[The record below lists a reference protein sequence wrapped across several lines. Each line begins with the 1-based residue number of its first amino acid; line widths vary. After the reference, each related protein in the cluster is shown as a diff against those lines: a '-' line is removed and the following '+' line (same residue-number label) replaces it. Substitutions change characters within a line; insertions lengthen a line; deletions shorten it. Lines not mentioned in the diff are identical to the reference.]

1 MNWFHL
7 LKVQRQT
14 QRQGV
19 SARQKDEEFI
29 FEDDDESDCY
39 DEFVRIYEKTKNS
52 FPNARKTKK
61 EDNVIEYSYDKIE
74 IALAFGVPQKG
85 KIPDEVF
92 CEAIKMYKS
101 IEDLASGKM
110 LENHYIEVAKED
122 DTHYI
127 AIWIKDYS
135 ENTADA
141 YIQMVTYNRLYEDGE
156 SLDQNIDGWKGE
168 FHLNWFS
175 FSKP

>member
-19 SARQKDEEFI
+19 SARQKDEEFV

-52 FPNARKTKK
+52 FPNAKKTEK
-61 EDNVIEYSYDKIE
+61 EDNMIEYSYDKTE
-74 IALAFGVPQKG
+74 IVLAFGVPQRG
-85 KIPDEVF
+85 EIPDEVF
-92 CEAIKMYKS
+92 CEAIKKYKS
-101 IEDLASGKM
+101 IEDYTSGEM

-122 DTHYI
+122 DMHYI
-127 AIWIKDYS
+127 AIWMKDFS
-135 ENTADA
+135 ENSADA
-141 YIQMVTYNRLYEDGE
+141 YIQIVSEFVFEDEVGIK
-156 SLDQNIDGWKGE
+156 SFNQNIDGWRG
-168 FHLNWFS
+168 S
-175 FSKP
+175 FI